1 MKRFNNAGTLLKD
14 SKRVVNGSGHQASI
28 LLKKPRGSIQMEK
41 IISRRSFVGAGQAA
55 VAGLMTSCLIP
66 SVHGIQPATRKIRI
80 GQIGTRHPHAAGK
93 LAAIRGLDTIFELVG
108 VVETDAERRESI
120 SGSEVYRNVAWMSQN
135 DLLNSNVD
143 AIAVETQVSQLVPT
157 AMQCLT
163 AGKHIHLD
171 KPAGMSMPACRAMH
185 RQADQKG
192 LTIQMGYMLR
202 YNPAFVLLFD
212 IVQKGWLG
220 RITEVTAE
228 MGKWANDSLR
238 QELSEFSGGGMFEL
252 ACHVIDAMVT
262 ILGRPDQ
269 ITAHNRSSYPNKD
282 NFLDNQLAVFDYPNA
297 IATVRCNHIDP
308 FGFPRRHFH
317 VVGEQG
323 AFEINPLEPPK
334 VRVAFDRPRGHFKK
348 GFQQVE
354 VPPSS
359 GRYDAEFEDL
369 ANVIQGKKE
378 LAWNSQHDLTVQESV
393 LLASGMKVSPM
404 LSPTKPA
411 RDSK

>member
-1 MKRFNNAGTLLKD
+1 
-14 SKRVVNGSGHQASI
+14 
-28 LLKKPRGSIQMEK
+28 
-41 IISRRSFVGAGQAA
+41 
-55 VAGLMTSCLIP
+55 MTSCLLP
-66 SVHGIQPATRKIRI
+66 SVHGTQPANPRIRI
-80 GQIGTRHPHAAGK
+80 GQIGTSHPHAAGK
-93 LAAIRGLDTIFELVG
+93 LAAIRGLDKIFELVG
-108 VVETDAERRESI
+108 VAEPDETRRNAVLGKDA
-120 SGSEVYRNVAWMSQN
+120 YRDVTWMSQN
-135 DLLNSNVD
+135 DLLNSDV
-143 AIAVETQVSQLVPT
+143 AVIAVETQVSQLVPT
-157 AMQCLT
+157 AMRCLM

-185 RQADQKG
+185 KQADQKG

-238 QELSEFSGGGMFEL
+238 QDLSEFSGGGMFEL

-269 ITAHNRSSYPNKD
+269 ITAHNRSSYPHKD
-282 NFLDNQLAVFDYPNA
+282 TFLDNQLAVFDYPHA

-308 FGFPRRHFH
+308 FGFARRHFH
-317 VVGEQG
+317 VVGELG
-323 AFEINPLEPPK
+323 TFEINPLEPPK
-334 VRVAFDRPRGHFKK
+334 VQLAFDRPRGLFKK

-354 VPPSS
+354 MASSS

-369 ANVIQGKKE
+369 ANVIRGKKQ

-393 LLASGMKVSPM
+393 LLASGMKSSLEHSP
-404 LSPTKPA
+404 
-411 RDSK
+411 SKQDRNAK

>member
-1 MKRFNNAGTLLKD
+1 
-14 SKRVVNGSGHQASI
+14 
-28 LLKKPRGSIQMEK
+28 MEK
-41 IISRRSFVGAGQAA
+41 IISRRSIVETGSKVGIGFMA
-55 VAGLMTSCLIP
+55 SCWLP
-66 SVHGIQPATRKIRI
+66 AVHGIQPGKPKIRI
-80 GQIGTRHPHAAGK
+80 GQIGTSHPHAAGK
-93 LAAIRGLDTIFELVG
+93 LAAIRGLDELFELVG
-108 VVETDAERRESI
+108 VVEPDKERRKAL
-120 SGSEVYRNVAWMSQN
+120 SEKDVYRDVPWISQN
-135 DLLNSNVD
+135 DLLNSNAS

-171 KPAGMSMPACRAMH
+171 KPAGMSMPACLAMH
-185 RQADQKG
+185 KLADQRG

-212 IVQKGWLG
+212 VVQKGWLG

-252 ACHVIDAMVT
+252 ACHIIDAMVT
-262 ILGRPDQ
+262 ILGRPDR
-269 ITAHNRSSYPNKD
+269 ITAHNRNSYPDKD
-282 NFLDNQLAVFDYPNA
+282 TFLDNQLAVFDYPHT

-323 AFEINPLEPPK
+323 TFEINPLEPPK
-334 VRVAFDRPRGHFKK
+334 VKLAFDRPRGGFIK

-354 VPPSS
+354 LPSS
-359 GRYDAEFEDL
+359 NGRYAAEFEDL
-369 ANVIQGKKE
+369 AKVVQGEKE
-378 LAWNSQHDLTVQESV
+378 LAWNSQHDLIVQESV
-393 LLASGMKVSPM
+393 LLASGMKSSRLLPR
-404 LSPTKPA
+404 TKQA
-411 RDSK
+411 GDAE

>member
-1 MKRFNNAGTLLKD
+1 
-14 SKRVVNGSGHQASI
+14 
-28 LLKKPRGSIQMEK
+28 
-41 IISRRSFVGAGQAA
+41 
-55 VAGLMTSCLIP
+55 MTSCLLP
-66 SVHGIQPATRKIRI
+66 SVHGTQPANPRIRI
-80 GQIGTRHPHAAGK
+80 GQIGTSHPHAAGK
-93 LAAIRGLDTIFELVG
+93 LAAIRGLDEIFELVG
-108 VVETDAERRESI
+108 VAEPDETRRNAALGKDA
-120 SGSEVYRNVAWMSQN
+120 YRDVTWMSQN
-135 DLLNSNVD
+135 DLLNSDVA

-157 AMQCLT
+157 AMRCLM

-185 RQADQKG
+185 KQADQKG

-238 QELSEFSGGGMFEL
+238 QDLSEFSGGGMFEL

-269 ITAHNRSSYPNKD
+269 ITAHNRSNYPDKD
-282 NFLDNQLAVFDYPNA
+282 TFLDNQLAVFDYPHA

-308 FGFPRRHFH
+308 FGFARRHFH
-317 VVGEQG
+317 VVGELG
-323 AFEINPLEPPK
+323 TFEINPLEPPK
-334 VRVAFDRPRGHFKK
+334 VQLAFDRPRGPFKK

-354 VPPSS
+354 MASSS

-369 ANVIQGKKE
+369 ANVIRGKKQ

-393 LLASGMKVSPM
+393 LLASGMKSSLEHSP
-404 LSPTKPA
+404 
-411 RDSK
+411 SKQDRNAK

>member
-1 MKRFNNAGTLLKD
+1 MSAGPT
-14 SKRVVNGSGHQASI
+14 VA
-28 LLKKPRGSIQMEK
+28 
-41 IISRRSFVGAGQAA
+41 
-55 VAGLMTSCLIP
+55 AGLMTSCLVP
-66 SVHGIQPATRKIRI
+66 SVHGIEPATRKIRI

-93 LAAIRGLDTIFELVG
+93 LAAIRGLDAIFELVG
-108 VVETDAERRESI
+108 VVETDAEQRESV
-120 SGSEVYRNVAWMSQN
+120 SGNEVYRNVPWVSKK

-143 AIAVETQVSQLVPT
+143 AIAVETEVSQLVPT
-157 AMQCLT
+157 AMQCLM

-212 IVQKGWLG
+212 IAQKGWLG

-228 MGKWANDSLR
+228 MGKLANDSLR

-262 ILGRPDQ
+262 ILGRPDR
-269 ITAHNRSSYPNKD
+269 ITAHNRISYPNKD
-282 NFLDNQLAVFDYPNA
+282 KFLDNQLAVFDYPTA

-323 AFEINPLEPPK
+323 TFEISPLEPPK
-334 VRVAFDRPRGHFKK
+334 VKIAFDRPRGRFKK

-354 VPPSS
+354 VPSS
-359 GRYDAEFEDL
+359 NGRYDAEFEDL
-369 ANVIQGKKE
+369 ANVIRGHKK

-393 LLASGMKVSPM
+393 LLASGMKVSPI
-404 LSPTKPA
+404 LSPPGSAGDPK
-411 RDSK
+411 

>member
-1 MKRFNNAGTLLKD
+1 
-14 SKRVVNGSGHQASI
+14 
-28 LLKKPRGSIQMEK
+28 
-41 IISRRSFVGAGQAA
+41 
-55 VAGLMTSCLIP
+55 MTSCLLP
-66 SVHGIQPATRKIRI
+66 SVHGAQPANPRIRI
-80 GQIGTRHPHAAGK
+80 GQIGTSHPHAAGK
-93 LAAIRGLDTIFELVG
+93 LAAIRGLDEIFELVG
-108 VVETDAERRESI
+108 VAEPDETRRNAVLGKEA
-120 SGSEVYRNVAWMSQN
+120 YRDVTWMSQN
-135 DLLNSNVD
+135 DLLNSDVA

-157 AMQCLT
+157 AIRCLM

-185 RQADQKG
+185 KQADQKG

-238 QELSEFSGGGMFEL
+238 QDLSEFSGGGMFEL

-269 ITAHNRSSYPNKD
+269 ITAHNRNSYPDKD
-282 NFLDNQLAVFDYPNA
+282 TFLDNQLAVFDYPHA

-308 FGFPRRHFH
+308 FGFSRRHFH
-317 VVGEQG
+317 VVGELG
-323 AFEINPLEPPK
+323 TFEINPLEPPK
-334 VRVAFDRPRGHFKK
+334 VQIAFDRPRGRFKK

-354 VPPSS
+354 MPSSS

-369 ANVIQGKKE
+369 ADVIRGKKK

-393 LLASGMKVSPM
+393 LVASGMTSSLEHSP
-404 LSPTKPA
+404 
-411 RDSK
+411 SKQDRNAK